1 VATVQEFF
9 SMAQTKRIKEFVI
22 HSTVSRSFPHFE
34 LLPPR
39 QAADDEIAGF
49 SFGTLRFGTQLP
61 TEDPEGVSTRI
72 ISHKYE
78 AKQARHT
85 RFGQGFRL
93 SKDVLKTARGQTLMQ
108 HYLTAVGANSA
119 TLAQQVITSAILR
132 SKDIYRAYR
141 REFLSPGAFAED
153 AMARR
158 VLDSVGY
165 LHRQTDAIYEL
176 INFARD
182 AGRRQGATPFTHA
195 LCTSTLFG
203 LLAYGNTKEGEYF
216 RKGPAAPQITEQ
228 GGDYFRTHGVHGIKF
243 VEEPEYNLVRAGDQG
258 FNKTNALKRTIEVGR
273 YNLLVCETMVSK
285 DENVTFKES
294 ADLGYLNLDC
304 GDGTIQ
310 RQNYLDILD
319 ACAAFDHNTGELS
332 KCYAKLIN
340 DDGAELKKIA
350 TDLGAEPP
358 NKSRGARVD
367 PFINWNPGSSPK
379 VVRFLG
385 EQDLYYTTK
394 DDQDM
399 IVGKAIDSLRKNVTL
414 EDLSAVKVMLR
425 KAAEWYC
432 PDDIPYTE
440 AFLYATYC
448 TNVLDG
454 NSNFTELTKL
464 PFSYTTSQ
472 NAVANG
478 PSGITYLSIARR
490 DPKYVVC
497 QNISSPGL
505 LSLHTKAGVG
515 LVHKPYSLI
524 EQEVDY
530 IARIGGSGITLR
542 TPGRTAAILA
552 EMRSLVPDFTVVNN
566 LEPIIRQRDTGR
578 TNVHPANRYSELET
592 SDIVDLF
599 GIRIKKDI
607 LPGFSRYENMEVLM
621 CEEAKAFLS
630 PGLQETIRKG
640 IDALECIMGF
650 LGTTF
655 SSPNAVNYFFD
666 PKVTDPNVR
675 INTNARSKCGVRSA
689 GNKMLFGMRF
699 ESEFQIQ
706 NDTSNAQTEIGFCP
720 GITRQF
726 HEENLGL
733 NTVMEHLTGQ
743 IKMRSLLTDRATDAR
758 LSEFYGQTLRIVTK
772 TTPNHEEAVSCYF
785 PHSTASGDEA
795 ENESEDENL
804 GDDDDDDGDSGGGGN
819 GPVDG
824 SVKSKMIFSS
834 NVDDNDPHGEYKPA
848 KKSTGLDPEPFGKAI
863 SGMGDNPSGTTEPFD
878 SDFITENS
886 SSTLFTSGSK
896 TGYTPSSGSG
906 TSFVPSSGSG
916 SMPTISFANTRTI
929 DMYHL
934 SLVAYYAT
942 NGATT
947 RIGDS
952 ELGAKAN
959 LPSITTDSGTVIG
972 STSNDFII
980 KDNRTTVDIIP
991 TLPTL
996 PGDTKKT
1003 RFGVSLSKKY
1013 FENLNT
1019 RVRTILRSEDAIA
1032 EIPQSYGQ
1040 NFLAGESFS
1049 HMRPTYE
1056 HTYAP
1061 PFVIHTR
1068 LEVSNLA
1075 LLKIMSIEN
1084 KPFYKKI
1091 PENTDVVEY
1100 QKTIGKFME
1109 EQKFTDRGG
1118 KRKRGGEGH
1127 HYNGGGVGSRL
1138 MGNMGDGTDMDF
1150 ERVNSRNNDFT
1161 LDIPTDISDATFSG
1175 TGLNHGGSV
1184 TPPDF
1189 TNPWWFMRM
1198 TTNATTETGMA
1209 MIERCVNMAYCGTR
1223 VHKESFGQMYKN
1235 NVPPPIGF
1243 LLADPFIRIETSP
1256 LVLISPSQET
1266 GFLSY
1271 ALPDFSEGKDEDR
1284 KMVNFSLTFHMG
1296 AIVMRPE
1303 NILIMPDCVFEGY
1316 YGGGDGKLIKTG
1328 AGDRED
1334 GGESISFLNQRKL
1347 TEDYNFRTRD
1357 RKGSRFCFPVG
1368 FSRKICETPTYISLA
1383 STLMDPVFG
1392 MAQWIP
1398 KELASKPIHASFDS
1412 AFLALERFK
1421 FHEAAKRHTKPAD
1434 SIPYADDRNS
1444 YAKGNTMVALGDQ
1457 WVYCKSTGQYSTKYV
1472 TGQGPLGSIPPGGTK
1487 ALRGHSET
1495 FEKIAAKSQGSL
1507 ALAY

>member
-1 VATVQEFF
+1 LAGHYQVDANYNPAVSQLQSNGIRGALDRLGAAPFVTPSAADALPHSVATVQEFF

-319 ACAAFDHNTGELS
+319 ACAAFDHNTGGLS
-332 KCYAKLIN
+332 KCYAKLID

-358 NKSRGARVD
+358 NKARGARVD
-367 PFINWNPGSSPK
+367 PFINWNPGSNPK
-379 VVRFLG
+379 LVRFLG

-454 NSNFTELTKL
+454 NSDFTELTKL
-464 PFSYTTSQ
+464 PFSYTSSQ
-472 NAVANG
+472 NVVAND
-478 PSGITYLSIARR
+478 PSEITYLSIARR

-505 LSLHTKAGVG
+505 LSLHTKAGAT

-524 EQEVDY
+524 EQEVEFLSTKVPAN
-530 IARIGGSGITLR
+530 IFLP

-566 LEPIIRQRDTGR
+566 LVPIIQQRYTGHG
-578 TNVHPANRYSELET
+578 NVLPITAYNELEVVN
-592 SDIVDLF
+592 IVDLF

-621 CEEAKAFLS
+621 CEGAKAFLT

-650 LGTTF
+650 LGSTF

-666 PKVTDPNVR
+666 PKVTDTNVR
-675 INTNARSKCGVRSA
+675 ANANAKSKCGVRSA

-706 NDTSNAQTEIGFCP
+706 DPRNNSDRNIETKYCP
-720 GITRQF
+720 VITQQF
-726 HEENLGL
+726 HEENFGL
-733 NTVMEHLTGQ
+733 NSVMEHLTGQ
-743 IKMRSLLTDRATDAR
+743 INLRPRLRDSSETRLL
-758 LSEFYGQTLRIVTK
+758 EFYGQTLRIVTK
-772 TTPNHEEAVSCYF
+772 PVANSGEVVSIHF
-785 PHSTASGDEA
+785 
-795 ENESEDENL
+795 SE
-804 GDDDDDDGDSGGGGN
+804 
-819 GPVDG
+819 GPVDDAG
-824 SVKSKMIFSS
+824 EIENPLNSVVSFSDSMRDDSYS
-834 NVDDNDPHGEYKPA
+834 NSLVTYYASGGLYTHIGFVEMVPRPVPLNSAQKDNGESIKPT
-848 KKSTGLDPEPFGKAI
+848 TGDIGKA
-863 SGMGDNPSGTTEPFD
+863 
-878 SDFITENS
+878 
-886 SSTLFTSGSK
+886 
-896 TGYTPSSGSG
+896 
-906 TSFVPSSGSG
+906 V
-916 SMPTISFANTRTI
+916 NTDYDI
-929 DMYHL
+929 FGNAPNL
-934 SLVAYYAT
+934 
-942 NGATT
+942 GT
-947 RIGDS
+947 RI
-952 ELGAKAN
+952 
-959 LPSITTDSGTVIG
+959 IQ
-972 STSNDFII
+972 
-980 KDNRTTVDIIP
+980 
-991 TLPTL
+991 
-996 PGDTKKT
+996 KK
-1003 RFGVSLSKKY
+1003 FGVSLSKKY

-1019 RVRTILRSEDAIA
+1019 RVKTIFRGELAISNL
-1032 EIPQSYGQ
+1032 PKGYGL
-1040 NFLAGESFS
+1040 NYLAGESFS
-1049 HMRPTYE
+1049 HMRPTYGGKDG
-1056 HTYAP
+1056 P
-1061 PFVIHTR
+1061 LNSSR

-1075 LLKIMSIEN
+1075 LIQSTHIEN
-1084 KPFYKKI
+1084 RPFYTSI
-1091 PENTDVVEY
+1091 LENTDVVEY
-1100 QKTIGKFME
+1100 QKDIGKFME
-1109 EQKFTDRGG
+1109 DQKFTDRGG

-1150 ERVNSRNNDFT
+1150 ERDNRRGDDFE
-1161 LDIPTDISDATFSG
+1161 LSIPSHIKNATFSG
-1175 TGLNHGGSV
+1175 KRLSPAGGV

-1189 TNPWWFMRM
+1189 ENPWWFMRM

-1271 ALPDFSEGKDEDR
+1271 ALPDFSEAKDEDR

-1328 AGDRED
+1328 AGDRE
-1334 GGESISFLNQRKL
+1334 GGGNDISFLNQRKL